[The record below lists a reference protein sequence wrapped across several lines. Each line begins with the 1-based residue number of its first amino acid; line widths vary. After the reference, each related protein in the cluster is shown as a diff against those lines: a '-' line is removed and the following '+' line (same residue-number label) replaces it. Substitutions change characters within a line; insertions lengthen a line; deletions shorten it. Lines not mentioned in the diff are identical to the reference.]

1 MNEVTVFNNE
11 EFGKVRT
18 LTIKNEPWF
27 VGKDVAVALGYKDTA
42 DALKTHVNEE
52 DKHLVKVGEI
62 PTLKTSNFGVYLI
75 NESGLYS
82 LILSSKLPKAKEFKH
97 WITSEVL
104 PSIRKTGAY
113 SLNGNDEYSKK
124 STSVGEV
131 ASLIKTLRGVMKDQ
145 KSKPRKIAA
154 MAKMVCDQFGINLP
168 DKFVEEKRDSGQFT
182 FPGFPEE
189 D

>member
-1 MNEVTVFNNE
+1 MNEITVFNNE

-27 VGKDVAVALGYKDTA
+27 VGKDVADVLGYQNGSRDVNR
-42 DALKTHVNEE
+42 HVEEE
-52 DKHLVKVGEI
+52 DRQTVEIFDGTQRRKVKV
-62 PTLKTSNFGVYLI
+62 I

-82 LILSSKLPKAKEFKH
+82 LILSSDLPKAKEFKH

-104 PSIRKTGAY
+104 PSIRRTGSY
-113 SLNGNDEYSKK
+113 SLGNDEYSKK

-131 ASLIKTLRGVMKDQ
+131 ASLIKTLRSTMKDQ

-154 MAKMVCDQFGINLP
+154 MAKRICDQFGIELP
-168 DKFVEEKRDSGQFT
+168 DNFVEEKRDSGQVFLT
-182 FPGFPEE
+182 GFGDDE
-189 D
+189 

>member
-27 VGKDVAVALGYKDTA
+27 VLKDICTALEVSRSHITDKLEKDEVNQIPLT
-42 DALKTHVNEE
+42 DSMGREQKTTV
-52 DKHLVKVGEI
+52 
-62 PTLKTSNFGVYLI
+62 I
-75 NESGLYS
+75 NESGMYAV
-82 LILSSKLPKAKEFKH
+82 ILRSDKPKARAFRK

-145 KSKPRKIAA
+145 KSKPRKIAV
-154 MAKMVCDQFGINLP
+154 MAKTVCDQFGINLP
-168 DKFVEEKRDSGQFT
+168 DKFVEEKRDSGQFV
-182 FPGFPEE
+182 FPGFTEE
-189 D
+189 E

>member
-1 MNEVTVFNNE
+1 MKISSITPRGSPSNT
-11 EFGKVRT
+11 RT
-18 LTIKNEPWF
+18 AQNGQRF
-27 VGKDVAVALGYKDTA
+27 VGKDVADVLGYQNGSRDVNR
-42 DALKTHVNEE
+42 HVEEE
-52 DKHLVKVGEI
+52 DRQTVEIFDGTQRRKVKV
-62 PTLKTSNFGVYLI
+62 I

-82 LILSSKLPKAKEFKH
+82 LILSSDLPKAKEFKH

-145 KSKPRKIAA
+145 KSKPRKIAV
-154 MAKMVCDQFGINLP
+154 MAKTVCDQFGISLP
-168 DKFVEEKRDSGQFT
+168 DKFVEEKHDSGQFV
-182 FPGFPEE
+182 FPGFSE
-189 D
+189 DD

>member
-18 LTIKNEPWF
+18 LTVNKEPWF
-27 VGKDVAVALGYKDTA
+27 VLRDVCNALGITHTTA
-42 DALKTHVNEE
+42 TAERLDRDEVSQTEVIDSLGRKQRAY
-52 DKHLVKVGEI
+52 I
-62 PTLKTSNFGVYLI
+62 I
-75 NESGLYS
+75 NESGLYAVMLRS
-82 LILSSKLPKAKEFKH
+82 DKPEAKRFRK

-113 SLNGNDEYSKK
+113 SLGGNDEYSKK

-145 KSKPRKIAA
+145 KSKPRKIAV
-154 MAKMVCDQFGINLP
+154 MAKTVCEQFGINLP
-168 DKFVEEKRDSGQFT
+168 DKFVEEKHDSGQMYFSG
-182 FPGFPEE
+182 FPGEE
-189 D
+189 

>member
-18 LTIKNEPWF
+18 LTINKEPWF
-27 VGKDVAVALGYKDTA
+27 VLKDICTALGMGKNRAADTA
-42 DALKTHVNEE
+42 KRL
-52 DKHLVKVGEI
+52 DKDEYDLTVLTDSVGREQKVYI
-62 PTLKTSNFGVYLI
+62 V
-75 NESGLYS
+75 NESGLYAV
-82 LILSSKLPKAKEFKH
+82 ILRSDKPEAQAFRK

-104 PSIRKTGAY
+104 PSIRKTGEY

-145 KSKPRKIAA
+145 KSKPRKIAV
-154 MAKMVCDQFGINLP
+154 MAKTVCDQFGISLP
-168 DKFVEEKRDSGQFT
+168 DKFVEEKHDSGQFV
-182 FPGFPEE
+182 FPGFSE
-189 D
+189 DD

>member
-27 VGKDVAVALGYKDTA
+27 VLRDVCNALGITHITDTA
-42 DALKTHVNEE
+42 KRLEE
-52 DKHLVKVGEI
+52 DEVGQTEVI
-62 PTLKTSNFGVYLI
+62 DSMGRSQKTYIV
-75 NESGLYS
+75 NESGLYAV
-82 LILSSKLPKAKEFKH
+82 ILRSDKPEAQKFRK

-113 SLNGNDEYSKK
+113 SFNGNDEYSKK

-131 ASLIKTLRGVMKDQ
+131 ASLIKTLRSTMKDQ

-154 MAKMVCDQFGINLP
+154 MAKRICDQFGIDLP
-168 DKFVEEKRDSGQFT
+168 DNFVEDKRESGQFV
-182 FPGFPEE
+182 FPGFPDE

>member
-1 MNEVTVFNNE
+1 MNEVTVFSNE

-27 VGKDVAVALGYKDTA
+27 VGKDVADVLGYQNGSRDVNR
-42 DALKTHVNEE
+42 HVEEE
-52 DKHLVKVGEI
+52 DRQTVEIFDGTQRRKVKV
-62 PTLKTSNFGVYLI
+62 I

-82 LILSSKLPKAKEFKH
+82 LILSSDLPKAKEFKH

-113 SLNGNDEYSKK
+113 SLSGNDEYSKK

-145 KSKPRKIAA
+145 KSKPRKIAV
-154 MAKMVCDQFGINLP
+154 MAKTVCDQFGINLP
-168 DKFVEEKRDSGQFT
+168 DKFVEEKHDSGQMYFS
-182 FPGFPEE
+182 GFPEE
-189 D
+189 E

>member
-18 LTIKNEPWF
+18 LTVNKEPWF
-27 VGKDVAVALGYKDTA
+27 VLKDICTALEVSRSHITDKLDKDEVNQIPLT
-42 DALKTHVNEE
+42 DSMGREQKTTV
-52 DKHLVKVGEI
+52 V
-62 PTLKTSNFGVYLI
+62 
-75 NESGLYS
+75 NESGLYAV
-82 LILSSKLPKAKEFKH
+82 ILRSDKPKAKTFRK

-145 KSKPRKIAA
+145 KSKPRKIAV
-154 MAKMVCDQFGINLP
+154 MAKTVCDQFGINLP
-168 DKFVEEKRDSGQFT
+168 DKFVEEKHDSGQMYFS
-182 FPGFPEE
+182 GFPTEE
-189 D
+189 

>member
-18 LTIKNEPWF
+18 LAINKEPWF
-27 VGKDVAVALGYKDTA
+27 VGKDVADVLGYQNGSRDVNR
-42 DALKTHVNEE
+42 HVEEE
-52 DKHLVKVGEI
+52 DRQTVEIFDGTQRRKVKV
-62 PTLKTSNFGVYLI
+62 I

-82 LILSSKLPKAKEFKH
+82 LILSSDLPKAKEFKH

-104 PSIRKTGAY
+104 PSIRRTGSY
-113 SLNGNDEYSKK
+113 SLGNDEYSKK

-131 ASLIKTLRGVMKDQ
+131 ASLIKTLRSTMKDQ

-154 MAKMVCDQFGINLP
+154 MAKRICDQFGIELP
-168 DKFVEEKRDSGQFT
+168 DNFVEEKRDSGQVFLT
-182 FPGFPEE
+182 GFGDDE
-189 D
+189 

>member
-27 VGKDVAVALGYKDTA
+27 VGKDVAVALGYSNTR
-42 DALKTHVNEE
+42 DAIIKHVHEE
-52 DKHLVKVGEI
+52 DRATVAIHDGRQSRRVI
-62 PTLKTSNFGVYLI
+62 AI

-82 LILSSKLPKAKEFKH
+82 LILSSDLPKAKEFKH

-113 SLNGNDEYSKK
+113 SLGSNDEYSKK

-131 ASLIKTLRGVMKDQ
+131 ASLIKTLRSTMKDQ